1 MNPGLF
7 SKYCVRIQKPLHA
20 PDYLTQT
27 YVPRVQNSNEFFNIN
42 GINFHFGILL
52 LSRCQFRFITST
64 LFSVT
69 EAHQALG
76 TEQTL
81 ITASLRCL
89 SMFYHP
95 KI

>member
-42 GINFHFGILL
+42 GII
-52 LSRCQFRFITST
+52 ST
-64 LFSVT
+64 LGFYYCLDVSF
-69 EAHQALG
+69 AL
-76 TEQTL
+76 
-81 ITASLRCL
+81 
-89 SMFYHP
+89 
-95 KI
+95 